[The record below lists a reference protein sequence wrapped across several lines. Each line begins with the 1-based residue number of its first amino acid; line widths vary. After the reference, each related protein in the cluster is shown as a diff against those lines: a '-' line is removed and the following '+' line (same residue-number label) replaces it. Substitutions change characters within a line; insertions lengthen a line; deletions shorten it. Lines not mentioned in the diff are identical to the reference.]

1 MQIGYRN
8 GSTGQCGSAV
18 VQTNH
23 PGAVGGDGRA
33 REQWLQGTR
42 GELARQQGWAVE
54 DTSVWVEEGRGA
66 SGGAAGGAI
75 GIGLGDKVYML
86 ENTWYSVIS
95 PESCSSILWRSWDYK
110 EKAAE
115 ALKLTAKDMLS
126 FGLIDGIIE
135 EPLGGA
141 HSDPEAMAEILKKH
155 ISETLDSLTPIPAD
169 ELVTNRINKYSSMGA
184 YDTVPEDTGVEESA

>member
-1 MQIGYRN
+1 
-8 GSTGQCGSAV
+8 
-18 VQTNH
+18 
-23 PGAVGGDGRA
+23 
-33 REQWLQGTR
+33 
-42 GELARQQGWAVE
+42 
-54 DTSVWVEEGRGA
+54 
-66 SGGAAGGAI
+66 GGAI

-169 ELVTNRINKYSSMGA
+169 ELVTNRINKYSSMGV